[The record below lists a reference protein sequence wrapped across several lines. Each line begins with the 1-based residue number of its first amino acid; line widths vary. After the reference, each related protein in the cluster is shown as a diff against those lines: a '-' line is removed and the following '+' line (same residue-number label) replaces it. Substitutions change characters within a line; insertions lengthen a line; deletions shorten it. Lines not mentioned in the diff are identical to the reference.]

1 MTAILMIA
9 LAVVLILVAVGSL
22 ISYIKERKRY
32 KDTFKKKY
40 LQLDSMN
47 DDEWLVFQ
55 PFITTGYCVF
65 E

>member
-1 MTAILMIA
+1 MTAILMVA
-9 LAVVLILVAVGSL
+9 LAVVHILVAVGSL

-65 E
+65 

>member
-1 MTAILMIA
+1 MTAILMIE

-65 E
+65 

>member
-1 MTAILMIA
+1 MTAILMVA

-55 PFITTGYCVF
+55 PFITTGYSVF
-65 E
+65 